1 MELFNV
7 VSVKEAK
14 GIIDSSFTHTL
25 GCEKINILQSASRIS
40 FSDIKAECNIPEFK
54 RSTVDGYA
62 VSSRDVNGASESMPS
77 MLELKGE
84 VLMGKVP
91 PSDIAL
97 GECMY
102 VPTGGMLPGSADG
115 AVMIE
120 YTHEMDAD
128 SHEMDADSHEM
139 DADSH
144 EMDADSHE
152 MDADTILIYSPVAMG
167 ENVIQVGEDIS
178 AGDIVIK
185 KGDKLRP
192 YEIGVLASI
201 GISEVTVYKRPR
213 VAIISTGDEVVPC
226 EAKPSIGQ
234 VRDINTHLIW
244 SLLLEDGMQPV
255 SYGIIK
261 DEYNDLKNTVD
272 RAFNECD
279 MVLISGGS
287 SVGKKDQT
295 LKVISSYDDGEILVH
310 GIAVK
315 PGKPTIIGKHSEKII
330 FGLPGHPLACS
341 IVYKVLVKEYLY
353 GLTSQ
358 SEKIYGTNAVMS
370 INYHSA
376 KGREEYLPVELET
389 MGNVVVAK
397 PVFGKSGLISV
408 FSKAWGYVVI
418 DKNVEGLK
426 EGQIVQ
432 VYKL

>member
-14 GIIDSSFTHTL
+14 KIIDKSFDYKI
-25 GCEKINILQSASRIS
+25 GFEKINIFQSVGRICS
-40 FSDIKAECNIPEFK
+40 NDIKAECNIPEFK

-62 VSSRDVNGASESMPS
+62 VYSRDVYGASEAMPS
-77 MLELKGE
+77 MFELKGE
-84 VLMGKVP
+84 VLMGAVP
-91 PSDIAL
+91 PADISL

-102 VPTGGMLPGSADG
+102 VPTGGMLPESADSV
-115 AVMIE
+115 VMIE
-120 YTHEMDAD
+120 Y
-128 SHEMDADSHEM
+128 SHVLDDN
-139 DADSH
+139 
-144 EMDADSHE
+144 
-152 MDADTILIYSPVAMG
+152 TILIYSPVAVG
-167 ENVIQVGEDIS
+167 DNVIQVGEDINTH
-178 AGDIVIK
+178 DVVIK
-185 KGDKLRP
+185 RGDKLRP

-226 EAKPSIGQ
+226 DEKPAIGQ

-244 SLLLEDGMQPV
+244 SLLLEDGMEPV

-295 LKVISSYDDGEILVH
+295 LKVIESYTDGKILVH

-315 PGKPTIIGKHSEKII
+315 PGKPTIIGKHKDKII

-341 IVYKVLVKEYLY
+341 IIYKILVKDYLY
-353 GLTSQ
+353 RLTSQ
-358 SEKIYGTNAVMS
+358 SENIYGTNAVMS
-370 INYHSA
+370 LNYHKA

-389 MGNVVVAK
+389 IENIVIAK

-408 FSKAWGYVVI
+408 FSKAWGYIVI
-418 DKNVEGLK
+418 EKNEEGVK

-432 VYKL
+432 VYRL

>member
-14 GIIDSSFTHTL
+14 TVIDRSFNYEI
-25 GCEKINILQSASRIS
+25 GCENVNILQSASRIC
-40 FSDIKAECNIPEFK
+40 FEDIKAECNIPEFK

-62 VSSRDVNGASESMPS
+62 VCSRDVYGASESMPS
-77 MLELKGE
+77 MLVLKGE
-84 VLMGKVP
+84 VLMGTAP
-91 PSDIAL
+91 PADIAW

-102 VPTGGMLPGSADG
+102 VPTGGMLPGSADSV
-115 AVMIE
+115 VMIE
-120 YTHEMDAD
+120 YSHVMD
-128 SHEMDADSHEM
+128 EK
-139 DADSH
+139 
-144 EMDADSHE
+144 
-152 MDADTILIYSPVAMG
+152 TILLYSPVAMG
-167 ENVIQVGEDIS
+167 DNVIQVGEDINTQ
-178 AGDIVIK
+178 DVVIK
-185 KGDKLRP
+185 RGDKLRP

-201 GISEVTVYKRPR
+201 GISEILVYKRPR

-226 EAKPSIGQ
+226 EVKPIIGQ

-261 DEYNDLKNTVD
+261 DDYDDLKNTVD
-272 RAFNECD
+272 KAFNECD

-295 LKVISSYDDGEILVH
+295 LKVISSYNDGEVLVH

-341 IVYKVLVKEYLY
+341 IIYKVLVKSYLNK
-353 GLTSQ
+353 LTSQ
-358 SEKIYGTNAVMS
+358 SENIYGTNARMS
-370 INYHSA
+370 INYHKA
-376 KGREEYLPVELET
+376 KGREEYLPVEIET
-389 MGNVVVAK
+389 IENVVVAK

-408 FSKAWGYVVI
+408 FSKAWGYIVI
-418 DKNVEGLK
+418 EKNEEGLK
-426 EGQIVQ
+426 EGQIVE
-432 VYKL
+432 VYRL

>member
-14 GIIDSSFTHTL
+14 EIIDSSFTYTL

-40 FSDIKAECNIPEFK
+40 FNDIKAECNIPEFK

-62 VSSRDVNGASESMPS
+62 VNSRDVNGASEAMPS
-77 MLELKGE
+77 MLFLKGE

-102 VPTGGMLPGSADG
+102 VPTGGMLPGSADSV
-115 AVMIE
+115 VMIE
-120 YTHEMDAD
+120 YSHGMD
-128 SHEMDADSHEM
+128 EN
-139 DADSH
+139 
-144 EMDADSHE
+144 
-152 MDADTILIYSPVAMG
+152 TILSYSPVAMG
-167 ENVIQVGEDIS
+167 DNVIQVGEDIN

-185 KGDKLRP
+185 KGDRLRP

-226 EAKPSIGQ
+226 TTQPSIGQ

-295 LKVISSYDDGEILVH
+295 LKVISSYDDGQVLVH

-341 IVYKVLVKEYLY
+341 IVYKILVKEYLY
-353 GLTSQ
+353 RLTSQ
-358 SEKIYGTNAVMS
+358 SEKIYGTNAVIS

-389 MGNVVVAK
+389 IENKLVAK

-408 FSKAWGYVVI
+408 FSRAWGYVVI

-432 VYKL
+432 VYRL

>member
-7 VSVKEAK
+7 VSIKEAK
-14 GIIDSSFTHTL
+14 EIIDGAFDYKL
-25 GCEKINILQSASRIS
+25 GSEKVNIFQSTSRICA
-40 FSDIKAECNIPEFK
+40 SDVKAECNIPDFK
-54 RSTVDGYA
+54 RSTVDGFA
-62 VSSRDVNGASESMPS
+62 VCSRDVNGATEAMPS

-84 VLMGKVP
+84 VLMGIVP
-91 PSDIAL
+91 PTDIAW

-102 VPTGGMLPGSADG
+102 VPTGGMLPESADSV
-115 AVMIE
+115 VMIE
-120 YTHEMDAD
+120 YSHVMDEY
-128 SHEMDADSHEM
+128 SHSMDDN
-139 DADSH
+139 
-144 EMDADSHE
+144 
-152 MDADTILIYSPVAMG
+152 TILIYSPVAMG
-167 ENVIQVGEDIS
+167 DNVIQVGEDIKF
-178 AGDIVIK
+178 GEIVIK
-185 KGDKLRP
+185 RGDKLRP

-201 GISEVTVYKRPR
+201 GISEVIVYKRPR

-226 EAKPSIGQ
+226 EVKPTIGQ

-244 SLLLEDGMQPV
+244 SLLVEDGMQPV

-261 DEYNDLKNTVD
+261 DEYDALKNTVD
-272 RAFNECD
+272 IAFNECD

-295 LKVISSYDDGEILVH
+295 LKVIASYGDGEVLVH

-341 IVYKVLVKEYLY
+341 IIYKILVKDYLY
-353 GLTSQ
+353 KLTSQ
-358 SEKIYGTNAVMS
+358 NEKTYGTNAVIS
-370 INYHSA
+370 INYHKA

-389 MGNVVVAK
+389 IENKVVAK

-408 FSKAWGYVVI
+408 FSKAWGYIVI

-426 EGQIVQ
+426 EGQSVE

>member
-7 VSVKEAK
+7 VSVREAK
-14 GIIDSSFTHTL
+14 QIMDNSFTYAL
-25 GCEKINILQSASRIS
+25 GYEKVNILQCAGRIC
-40 FSDIKAECNIPEFK
+40 FEDIKAECNIPEFK

-62 VSSRDVNGASESMPS
+62 VSSRDVNGASEAMPS

-84 VLMGKVP
+84 VFMGKA
-91 PSDIAL
+91 PSGNIKP

-102 VPTGGMLPGSADG
+102 VPTGGMLPEYADCV
-115 AVMIE
+115 VMVE
-120 YTHEMDAD
+120 Y
-128 SHEMDADSHEM
+128 SHKLDEN
-139 DADSH
+139 
-144 EMDADSHE
+144 
-152 MDADTILIYSPVAMG
+152 TILLYSSVAMG
-167 ENVIQVGEDIS
+167 DNVIQVGEDVKNQ
-178 AGDIVIK
+178 DIVIK

-201 GISEVTVYKRPR
+201 GISEVIVYKRPR

-226 EAKPSIGQ
+226 DVTPIIGE
-234 VRDINTHLIW
+234 VRDINTYLIW
-244 SLLLEDGMQPV
+244 SLLLCDGMEPI

-261 DEYNDLKNTVD
+261 DEYEDLKSTVD
-272 RAFNECD
+272 SAFNDCD

-295 LKVISSYDDGEILVH
+295 LKVISSYEDGEVLVH

-341 IVYKVLVKEYLY
+341 IIYKVLVKDYLSKLMY
-353 GLTSQ
+353 QNVKT
-358 SEKIYGTNAVMS
+358 YGTNAVMS
-370 INYHSA
+370 LNYHKA

-389 MGNVVVAK
+389 IENKLVAK

-408 FSKAWGYVVI
+408 FSKAYGYVVI
-418 DKNVEGLK
+418 EKNEEGLK
-426 EGQIVQ
+426 EGQIVE

>member
-7 VSVKEAK
+7 VSVKEARE
-14 GIIDSSFTHTL
+14 IIDKAFDFKL
-25 GCEKINILQSASRIS
+25 GYEVVNILQSVGKICY
-40 FSDIKAECNIPEFK
+40 SDVSAECNIPEFK

-62 VSSRDVNGASESMPS
+62 VCSRDVYGASEAMPS
-77 MLELKGE
+77 MLLIKGE

-91 PSDIAL
+91 PTDIGW

-102 VPTGGMLPGSADG
+102 VPTGGMLPESADSV
-115 AVMIE
+115 VMIE
-120 YTHEMDAD
+120 Y
-128 SHEMDADSHEM
+128 SHEMDEKTM
-139 DADSH
+139 
-144 EMDADSHE
+144 
-152 MDADTILIYSPVAMG
+152 LIYSPVAMG
-167 ENVIQVGEDIS
+167 DNVIQVGEDINTR
-178 AGDIVIK
+178 DTVIK

-201 GISEVTVYKRPR
+201 GISEVTVYKRPK

-226 EAKPSIGQ
+226 NVKPELGK

-244 SLLLEDGMQPV
+244 SLLLEDGMEPV

-261 DEYNDLKNTVD
+261 DEYDDLKNIVD

-295 LKVISSYDDGEILVH
+295 LKVIASYMDGEVLVH
-310 GIAVK
+310 GVSVK

-341 IVYKVLVKEYLY
+341 IIYKILVKNYLNR
-353 GLTSQ
+353 LTSQ
-358 SEKIYGTNAVMS
+358 NEKTYGTNAVMS
-370 INYHSA
+370 INYHKA

-389 MGNVVVAK
+389 IENKVVAR

-408 FSKAWGYVVI
+408 FSKAWGYIVI

-426 EGQIVQ
+426 EGQKVE
-432 VYKL
+432 VYRL